1 MRYKNRQRLHSQSK
15 EFNRA
20 HGGESDQ
27 SLIYRERAAK
37 EEWSTSNPDKRVVWR
52 TRTIE
57 GIAVLLLVSD
67 FSPILEFL
75 VPYLSVAVSGNA
87 ACQRLE
93 VHRHFRVNTRR
104 MFRNTQS

>member
-1 MRYKNRQRLHSQSK
+1 MSLDVNLAVERTDDDLDFALVALNGYVPWPDRKNTGL
-15 EFNRA
+15 
-20 HGGESDQ
+20 
-27 SLIYRERAAK
+27 LIGVGP
-37 EEWSTSNPDKRVVWR
+37 TLVF
-52 TRTIE
+52 
-57 GIAVLLLVSD
+57 LLD

>member
-1 MRYKNRQRLHSQSK
+1 M
-15 EFNRA
+15 
-20 HGGESDQ
+20 
-27 SLIYRERAAK
+27 AAC
-37 EEWSTSNPDKRVVWR
+37 SVR
-52 TRTIE
+52 ILYF
-57 GIAVLLLVSD
+57 LLD

-75 VPYLSVAVSGNA
+75 VQYVSVAVSGNA